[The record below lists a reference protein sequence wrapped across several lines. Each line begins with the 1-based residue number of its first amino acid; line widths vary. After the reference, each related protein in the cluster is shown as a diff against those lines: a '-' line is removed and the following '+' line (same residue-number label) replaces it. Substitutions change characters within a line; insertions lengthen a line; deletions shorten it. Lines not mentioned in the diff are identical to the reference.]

1 MKNRYHIIETYNG
14 LFDSTRMLAATD
26 SLICAVHLVEHLK
39 FAEENNPCYSF
50 DFLKVDDTVNELD
63 WFPGQT
69 FDSFGKTINCKNY
82 KEFLEQKP

>member
-1 MKNRYHIIETYNG
+1 MLG
-14 LFDSTRMLAATD
+14 LSEAQEGVLNILFK
-26 SLICAVHLVEHLK
+26 I
-39 FAEENNPCYSF
+39 AEDENPCYSF